1 MIIISATNSTHD
13 TGWKIG
19 CSYNT
24 YYMYAIS
31 ERSILCFLEEKI
43 IARLYSMALS
53 GRGRSGLHKL
63 LFRLHNNY
71 YYVVNCEAVKY
82 SILQYGCLVKTLHTN
97 LTTHTRLTTHT
108 HTHTHTYTHTH
119 IDGL

>member
-43 IARLYSMALS
+43 IATRRLHSMALS

-71 YYVVNCEAVKY
+71 VVNCEAVKY
-82 SILQYGCLVKTLHTN
+82 SSLQYGCLVYTL
-97 LTTHTRLTTHT
+97 
-108 HTHTHTYTHTH
+108 
-119 IDGL
+119 I